1 MKYLDSHCH
10 INDDV
15 LYPIRD
21 ELISRAR
28 EAGVGYLL
36 VIGWDV
42 ESSKKAVEIAHEY
55 ENVYAA
61 VGIHP
66 ENLDGI
72 NEDSLKQIEE
82 LAHDDKV
89 VAIGE
94 IGLDYHWFHE
104 KEHHELQKVWFIKQI
119 ELANKLNLPISIHA
133 REATG
138 DLLEILKHHPVNRS
152 GVLHCYSGSPESL
165 KEFAKLGFYFGF
177 DGPITYK
184 NAVEPKESVKVCPMD
199 KILTETDSPYLT
211 PVPFR
216 GKQNEP
222 AYIPHILAQMASLK
236 EVGEDEM
243 AEQVRKNFE
252 KLFSVEPK

>member
-10 INDDV
+10 INDDA

-55 ENVYAA
+55 EDIYAA

-72 NEDSLKQIEE
+72 NEDSLKQIDE
-82 LAHDDKV
+82 LAYDDKV

-104 KEHHELQKVWFIKQI
+104 KEHHELQKIWFIKQI

-133 REATG
+133 REASG
-138 DLLEILKHHPVNRS
+138 DLLEILKNHPVNRS

-184 NAVEPKESVKVCPMD
+184 NAIEPKESVKACPMD
-199 KILTETDSPYLT
+199 RILTETDAPYLT

-236 EVGEDEM
+236 EVEENQM
-243 AEQVRKNFE
+243 AAQVKKNFE

>member
-10 INDDV
+10 INDDA

-55 ENVYAA
+55 EDIYAA

-72 NEDSLKQIEE
+72 NEDSLKQIDE

-133 REATG
+133 REASG
-138 DLLEILKHHPVNRS
+138 DLLEILKNHPVNRS

-184 NAVEPKESVKVCPMD
+184 NAVEPKESVKACPMD
-199 KILTETDSPYLT
+199 RILTETDAPYLT

-236 EVGEDEM
+236 EVEENQM
-243 AEQVRKNFE
+243 AEQVKKNFE

>member
-10 INDDV
+10 INDDA

-55 ENVYAA
+55 EDIYAA

-104 KEHHELQKVWFIKQI
+104 KEHHELQKIWFIKQI

-133 REATG
+133 REASG
-138 DLLEILKHHPVNRS
+138 DLLEILKNHPVNRS

-184 NAVEPKESVKVCPMD
+184 NAVEPKESVKACPMD
-199 KILTETDSPYLT
+199 RILTETDAPYLT

-222 AYIPHILAQMASLK
+222 AYIPHILAQTASLK
-236 EVGEDEM
+236 EVEENQM
-243 AEQVRKNFE
+243 AEQVKKNFE

>member
-10 INDDV
+10 INDDA

-28 EAGVGYLL
+28 EAGVGHLL

-55 ENVYAA
+55 EDIYAA

-133 REATG
+133 REASG
-138 DLLEILKHHPVNRS
+138 DLLEILKNHPVNRS

-184 NAVEPKESVKVCPMD
+184 NAVEPKESVKACPMD
-199 KILTETDSPYLT
+199 RILTETDAPYLT

-236 EVGEDEM
+236 EVEENQM
-243 AEQVRKNFE
+243 AEQVKKNFE

>member
-10 INDDV
+10 INDDA

-21 ELISRAR
+21 ELVSRAR

-55 ENVYAA
+55 GDIYAA

-133 REATG
+133 REASG
-138 DLLEILKHHPVNRS
+138 DLLEILKNHPVNRS

-184 NAVEPKESVKVCPMD
+184 NAIEPKESVKACPMD
-199 KILTETDSPYLT
+199 RILTETDAPYLT

-236 EVGEDEM
+236 EVEENQM
-243 AEQVRKNFE
+243 AAQVKKNFE

>member
-10 INDDV
+10 INDDA

-55 ENVYAA
+55 EDIYAA

-72 NEDSLKQIEE
+72 NEDSLKQIDE

-133 REATG
+133 REASG
-138 DLLEILKHHPVNRS
+138 DLLEILKNHPVNRS

-184 NAVEPKESVKVCPMD
+184 NAIEPKESVKACPMD
-199 KILTETDSPYLT
+199 RILTETDAPYLT

-236 EVGEDEM
+236 EVEENQM
-243 AEQVRKNFE
+243 AEQVKKNFE

>member
-10 INDDV
+10 INDDA

-55 ENVYAA
+55 EDIYAA

-104 KEHHELQKVWFIKQI
+104 KEHHELQKIWFIKQI

-133 REATG
+133 REASG
-138 DLLEILKHHPVNRS
+138 DLLEILKNHPVNRS

-184 NAVEPKESVKVCPMD
+184 NAVEPKESVKACPMD
-199 KILTETDSPYLT
+199 RILTETDAPYLT

-222 AYIPHILAQMASLK
+222 ANIPHILAQMASLK
-236 EVGEDEM
+236 EVEEKEM
-243 AEQVRKNFE
+243 AEQVKKNFE
-252 KLFSVEPK
+252 QLFSVEPK

>member
-10 INDDV
+10 INDEKLHPV
-15 LYPIRD
+15 RD
-21 ELISRAR
+21 EVFSRAN
-28 EAGVGYLL
+28 EAGVSPIL

-42 ESSKKAVEIAHEY
+42 ESSRKAVEIAHEY
-55 ENVYAA
+55 QGVYAA

-72 NEDSLKQIEE
+72 SEETLSQIEE
-82 LAHDDKV
+82 LAKDEKV
-89 VAIGE
+89 LAIGE

-104 KEHHELQKVWFIKQI
+104 KEHHELQKKWFIRQI

-133 REATG
+133 REAIG
-138 DLLEILKHHPVNRS
+138 DLLEILKNHPLKRS

-184 NAVEPKESVKVCPMD
+184 NAKEPKESVKACPLER
-199 KILTETDSPYLT
+199 ILTETDSPYLT
-211 PVPFR
+211 PVPHR
-216 GKQNEP
+216 GKTNEP
-222 AYIPHILAQMASLK
+222 AYIPHILAEIASLK
-236 EVGEDEM
+236 EADEDFV
-243 AEQVRKNFE
+243 AEQVQKNFRE
-252 KLFSVEPK
+252 LFFVKP

>member
-10 INDDV
+10 LNDDV

-82 LAHDDKV
+82 LAHGDKV

-184 NAVEPKESVKVCPMD
+184 NAVEPKEAVKVCPMD

>member
-10 INDDV
+10 INDDA

-21 ELISRAR
+21 EVISRAK
-28 EAGVGYLL
+28 EAGVDKILI
-36 VIGWDV
+36 IGWDV
-42 ESSKKAVEIAHEY
+42 ESSKKAVAIAREY
-55 ENVYAA
+55 EGVYAA

-66 ENLDGI
+66 ENLDGDLD
-72 NEDSLKQIEE
+72 EALKEIEE
-82 LAHDDKV
+82 LASDDKV

-104 KEHHELQKVWFIKQI
+104 TNHREKQKIWFIKQI

-133 REATG
+133 REAIG
-138 DLLEILKHHPVNRS
+138 DLLDILKKHPVNRS

-184 NAVEPKESVKVCPMD
+184 NAVEPKESVKTCPTD
-199 KILTETDSPYLT
+199 RILTETDSPYLT

-216 GKQNEP
+216 GKRNEP

-236 EVGEDEM
+236 EADEAFM
-243 AEQVRKNFE
+243 AEQVEKNFE
-252 KLFSVEPK
+252 RLFFVEPK